1 MSVFPSSSPSSGSL
15 FPAVPSLNS
24 TYGAVLLGSYFGLMM
39 YGFNLHQAY
48 RYARLFPTD
57 QLFLKAVVV
66 AVLILETFHTVLCMH
81 MSYYYLA
88 ANYFDPLAL
97 LAGSWSIDML
107 PISAGVTIIACQ
119 TFFVRRV
126 YHLLGRRYTFI
137 VIIVNWVSLC
147 PPLLIRRCLIVSDN
161 RWPAHSILCRR
172 YSRSVSINLGWLGL
186 VIVLTAPSSFIQ
198 PTFAKYEHVTWLI
211 SVGFGVALAADGIL
225 TTVLILCL
233 RQSRTGVRRTDSVV
247 DVLILYAITTGLLT
261 SVFNTLAF
269 LFALIQAN
277 NLIYVG
283 INIVASK
290 LYATSL
296 FAALNSRVALTQQ
309 GNGASTAI
317 YGATGAVPPGAMP
330 RVTFPTIDRW
340 SVAAGPPTGTSDTAL
355 HDVHTR
361 MESNERFEETK
372 PAPIVNDEFRSP
384 TTLSIHSEPQPQP
397 QTV

>member
-1 MSVFPSSSPSSGSL
+1 MVYLPGDSSPSPNLVSR
-15 FPAVPSLNS
+15 FPGVPSLNS

-48 RYARLFPTD
+48 RYARLFPGD

-66 AVLILETFHTVLCMH
+66 AVLILESFHTVLCMH

-88 ANYFDPLAL
+88 VNYFDPLAL
-97 LAGSWSIDML
+97 LSGSWSIDML

-126 YHLLGRRYTFI
+126 YHLVGRRYTFL
-137 VIIVNWVSLC
+137 VIIVIA
-147 PPLLIRRCLIVSDN
+147 LLIGELAFS
-161 RWPAHSILCRR
+161 AAA
-172 YSRSVSINLGWLGL
+172 
-186 VIVLTAPSSFIQ
+186 TAEAFIQ

-211 SVGFGVALAADGIL
+211 SVGFGLALAADGIL

-269 LFALIQAN
+269 LFALIEPN
-277 NLIYVG
+277 NLVYVG
-283 INIVASK
+283 INIIASK

-309 GNGASTAI
+309 GNGASTVIFGTTGVASPGS
-317 YGATGAVPPGAMP
+317 GAAP
-330 RVTFPTIDRW
+330 RVMFPTLDRW
-340 SVAAGPPTGTSDTAL
+340 SVAAGPPTGTSDTELQDA
-355 HDVHTR
+355 HTKA
-361 MESNERFEETK
+361 ESNDRLESQERLEETK
-372 PAPIVNDEFRSP
+372 QAPIPEGLH
-384 TTLSIHSEPQPQP
+384 TLTALNVQPEPQPQ
-397 QTV
+397 TA